1 LIEMKQKRHE
11 LTSEDRARRRGDR
24 RLAALRG
31 LRDQKAAYERDLAL
45 PDARRRGVAAGLTPY
60 EFASSWRVHPTSAF
74 RVLERL
80 RKSAAVDRVGSG
92 LGAVYW
98 VTDAGLA
105 RMEWLA
111 VKAKVDE
118 RLKAGRAR
126 R

>member
-1 LIEMKQKRHE
+1 MAQKRHE
-11 LTSEDRARRRGDR
+11 LTDGDRARRRGDR
-24 RLAALRG
+24 RLSALRA
-31 LRDQKAAYERDLAL
+31 LAEARSRYDRDLAL
-45 PDARRRGVAAGLTPY
+45 PPGRRRGLPAGLAPVDL
-60 EFASSWRVHPTSAF
+60 ASEWGVHPTSAF

-80 RKSAAVDRVGSG
+80 RKGGAVDRVGEG
-92 LGAVYW
+92 VGAVYW

-118 RLKAGRAR
+118 RLRAGRAR